1 MLPCLAS
8 TLLLILTVIGSALPL
23 HAQQQPAQDRGLPA
37 SSLEPRELH
46 TENWSSIDLATS
58 RLPLNATGGVLL
70 SKVEM
75 TGCTRELLRMQWRVN
90 DPIDLYVIRPV
101 SPKSLPVVLFLYNY
115 TYDTDVFRADRWCDR
130 ARQNGFAVAGFAS
143 ALSPS
148 RIRAPRP
155 LKQWFV
161 SQLQEALATSTHD
174 VQMTLN
180 YLATRGDLDMDRVG
194 IFGQGS
200 GGAIAILA
208 AAADP
213 RIKAL
218 DLMDPWGDWPAW
230 LRGSTQVPDQ
240 ERQLY
245 LQPTFLESVRSL
257 DPVAVLPRLR
267 ARALRIQQRTDD
279 LVTPQ
284 GARDA
289 MAASLPQTEPGQA
302 PPVLDRFPN
311 LAAEAQALG
320 PNGVLGWF
328 HQQLGRLEHSR
339 AGETDL

>member
-1 MLPCLAS
+1 M
-8 TLLLILTVIGSALPL
+8 
-23 HAQQQPAQDRGLPA
+23 
-37 SSLEPRELH
+37 
-46 TENWSSIDLATS
+46 
-58 RLPLNATGGVLL
+58 
-70 SKVEM
+70 
-75 TGCTRELLRMQWRVN
+75 
-90 DPIDLYVIRPV
+90 IRPV

-161 SQLQEALATSTHD
+161 SQLQEAL
-174 VQMTLN
+174 
-180 YLATRGDLDMDRVG
+180 
-194 IFGQGS
+194 
-200 GGAIAILA
+200 
-208 AAADP
+208 
-213 RIKAL
+213 
-218 DLMDPWGDWPAW
+218 
-230 LRGSTQVPDQ
+230 
-240 ERQLY
+240 
-245 LQPTFLESVRSL
+245 
-257 DPVAVLPRLR
+257 
-267 ARALRIQQRTDD
+267 
-279 LVTPQ
+279 
-284 GARDA
+284 
-289 MAASLPQTEPGQA
+289 PQTKPGQA